1 METFADYILAEKDY
15 GRKIEIMHYLKK
27 KTNIFF
33 DNSVIFKSL
42 IVKLFIESM
51 DIDIDE
57 NTVVTAMLLCGC
69 KKVNNAQ
76 DIEKIKSY
84 AKDGA
89 EFLSK
94 LGFSKEFCTICE
106 QQNRYSN
113 SLPRRKESDILELA
127 DNFGGMLL
135 DRPERVAFPIEEAL
149 ILLESRNLKNC
160 NNVYMNEFKQFINI
174 SSIFLLNSF
183 KFSTDSGNN
192 KSSRSYISLIIL
204 SISFINLI
212 IIF

>member
-15 GRKIEIMHYLKK
+15 GRKIERMHYLKK

-42 IVKLFIESM
+42 IAKLFIESM

-94 LGFSKEFCTICE
+94 LGFSKEFCTIC
-106 QQNRYSN
+106 
-113 SLPRRKESDILELA
+113 
-127 DNFGGMLL
+127 
-135 DRPERVAFPIEEAL
+135 
-149 ILLESRNLKNC
+149 
-160 NNVYMNEFKQFINI
+160 
-174 SSIFLLNSF
+174 
-183 KFSTDSGNN
+183 
-192 KSSRSYISLIIL
+192 
-204 SISFINLI
+204 
-212 IIF
+212 

>member
-1 METFADYILAEKDY
+1 METFADYIWAEKDY

-42 IVKLFIESM
+42 IAKLFIESM

-113 SLPRRKESDILELA
+113 SLPRRKESDILELV

-160 NNVYMNEFKQFINI
+160 NNMYMNEFKQFINI
-174 SSIFLLNSF
+174 A
-183 KFSTDSGNN
+183 KE
-192 KSSRSYISLIIL
+192 
-204 SISFINLI
+204 INAW
-212 IIF
+212 

>member
-1 METFADYILAEKDY
+1 METFAEYILAEEDF

-51 DIDIDE
+51 DIKVDE
-57 NTVVTAMLLCGC
+57 NTVITAMLLCGC
-69 KKVNNAQ
+69 KKINNAQ
-76 DIEKIKSY
+76 DIERIKSY
-84 AKDGA
+84 AKEGA
-89 EFLSK
+89 EFLAK
-94 LGFSKEFCTICE
+94 LGFSKKFCTICE

-113 SLPRRKESDILELA
+113 SLPRRKEADILELA

-135 DRPERVAFPIEEAL
+135 DRPERVAFPIEEAI

-160 NNVYMNEFKQFINI
+160 NNAYMNEFKQFINI
-174 SSIFLLNSF
+174 A
-183 KFSTDSGNN
+183 KE
-192 KSSRSYISLIIL
+192 
-204 SISFINLI
+204 INA
-212 IIF
+212 